1 MNQRPNDDTAVV
13 VQDSY
18 DAYLHTNCL
27 IAHGLKTFTALLRKI
42 QSVGMSLQVIGR
54 LVRDVS
60 KDRKGFISVEHQHR
74 HENVKSP

>member
-27 IAHGLKTFTALLRKI
+27 IAHGLKTFTALQRKI

-60 KDRKGFISVEHQHR
+60 KDRKGFISVEYQHR
-74 HENVKSP
+74 YENFKSP